1 MICVSIQKRNLEEIF
16 AVMER
21 EDVEMAEIRLDLCPL
36 SDQDITELFSLCDK
50 PLVAT
55 CRMGG
60 CPVRPVRPEGP
71 GLGAQARRSGG

>member
-1 MICVSIQKRNLEEIF
+1 
-16 AVMER
+16 MER

-55 CRMGG
+55 CRMG
-60 CPVRPVRPEGP
+60 EGAP
-71 GLGAQARRSGG
+71 QEAERRLSLAMEAGAKTLIFFMAYSG